1 MTAVTPGREE
11 LLARIEL
18 ALTQAQSCI
27 KGETPEDITF
37 GEAEDDTFSKIRD
50 ALDDVAELRRIAA
63 EPTADDDIA
72 RIKVQRDNALLDME
86 RFMKEAEGAR
96 EALQGIVDAWD
107 TFKREELQLDE
118 GVAQAIEA
126 GRRALSTTGEPKP

>member
-1 MTAVTPGREE
+1 MTTVTPDREA

-50 ALDDVAELRRIAA
+50 ALDDMQTLRRLAAKPADEGLALQAVRADERIACWKIA
-63 EPTADDDIA
+63 EKERDALKNADPKKAAWLVAFDIA
-72 RIKVQRDNALLDME
+72 NAIKRRD
-86 RFMKEAEGAR
+86 
-96 EALQGIVDAWD
+96 
-107 TFKREELQLDE
+107 
-118 GVAQAIEA
+118 
-126 GRRALSTTGEPKP
+126 STPQEPNP